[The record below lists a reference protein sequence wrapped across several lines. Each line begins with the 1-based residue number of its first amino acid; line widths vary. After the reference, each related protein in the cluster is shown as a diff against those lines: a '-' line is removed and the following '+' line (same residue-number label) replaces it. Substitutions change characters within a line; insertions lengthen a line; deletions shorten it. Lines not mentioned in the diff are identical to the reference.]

1 MRHPLHP
8 AVAHF
13 PVACWSLA
21 TASDFASLWLGETA
35 WQWSAGL
42 LAVGCGMA
50 VLALVAGLIELV
62 RVPEGDALRDAYL
75 HMAAML
81 TAFALFTA
89 RLLLR
94 QEGLQPL
101 PPDGVALVLDALGF
115 TALAVGG
122 WLGGRLVYGHG
133 VGRDLNQTLDSIAP
147 RTDRGRP

>member
-1 MRHPLHP
+1 M
-8 AVAHF
+8 
-13 PVACWSLA
+13 A
-21 TASDFASLWLGETA
+21 TASDFASLWLGEAA

-50 VLALVAGLIELV
+50 VLALIAGLIELI
-62 RVPEGDALRDAYL
+62 RVPEGAALRDANL

-81 TAFALFTA
+81 AAFALFTA

-101 PPDGVALVLDALGF
+101 PPDGLALVLDAFGF
-115 TALAVGG
+115 VALAVGG

-133 VGRDLNQTLDSIAP
+133 VGRDLHQKPDSVAHP
-147 RTDRGRP
+147 D

>member
-8 AVAHF
+8 AVVHF

-42 LAVGCGMA
+42 LTVGCGMA
-50 VLALVAGLIELV
+50 VLALIAGLIELV
-62 RVPEGDALRDAYL
+62 RVPEGDALRDTYL

-101 PPDGVALVLDALGF
+101 PPDGVALVLDAVGF
-115 TALAVGG
+115 TAMAVGG

-133 VGRDLNQTLDSIAP
+133 VGRDLHKTLDSVAP
-147 RTDRGRP
+147 HTDRGRP

>member
-8 AVAHF
+8 AVVHF

-21 TASDFASLWLGETA
+21 TASDFASLWFGETA

-50 VLALVAGLIELV
+50 VLALIAGLIELV
-62 RVPEGDALRDAYL
+62 RVPEGPALRDTYL

-81 TAFALFTA
+81 AAFALYTA
-89 RLLLR
+89 RLVLR
-94 QEGLQPL
+94 QEALQPL
-101 PPDGVALVLDALGF
+101 PPDGLALVLDAAGF
-115 TALAVGG
+115 IALAIGG

-133 VGRDLNQTLDSIAP
+133 VGRDLDPKRDPVQHP
-147 RTDRGRP
+147 

>member
-8 AVAHF
+8 AVVHF

>member
-8 AVAHF
+8 AVVHF

-21 TASDFASLWLGETA
+21 TASDFASLWFGETA

-50 VLALVAGLIELV
+50 VPALIAGLIELV
-62 RVPEGDALRDAYL
+62 RVPEGPALRDAYL

-81 TAFALFTA
+81 AAFALYTA
-89 RLLLR
+89 RLVLR
-94 QEGLQPL
+94 QEALQPL
-101 PPDGVALVLDALGF
+101 PPDGLALVLDAAGF
-115 TALAVGG
+115 IALAIGG

-133 VGRDLNQTLDSIAP
+133 VGRDLNPKPDPVQH
-147 RTDRGRP
+147 R

>member
-8 AVAHF
+8 ALVHF

-21 TASDFASLWLGETA
+21 TASDFASLRFGETA

-62 RVPEGDALRDAYL
+62 RVPEGAALRDAYL

-81 TAFALFTA
+81 TAFALFTT

-101 PPDGVALVLDALGF
+101 PPDGLALVLDAFGF
-115 TALAVGG
+115 VALAVGG

-133 VGRDLNQTLDSIAP
+133 VGRERHQEPDPVAHPD
-147 RTDRGRP
+147 